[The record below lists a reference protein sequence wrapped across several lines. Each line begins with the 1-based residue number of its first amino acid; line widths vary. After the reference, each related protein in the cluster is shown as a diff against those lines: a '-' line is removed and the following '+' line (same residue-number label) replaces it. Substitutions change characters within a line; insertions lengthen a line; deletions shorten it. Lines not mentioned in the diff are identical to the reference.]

1 MVSGGFYGLLAV
13 AALGGPATAQ
23 AASAN
28 CAERLLPSHAAVAM
42 RGLDARS
49 LIELRDFGAPA
60 SSIGGAPPFSISPD
74 GLFAALILRR
84 ANVETDDYCNGVVIV
99 SLRGDTAPWRVDVG
113 GDYIALTHD
122 LRGSAGFNN
131 GAPRMVTPL
140 WSPDGRRLAYLRRD
154 RGVTQAWVVPV
165 GGGAARQVT
174 HFDSDAAT
182 LRWSGNDRLMVS
194 TRLGLA
200 SANAA
205 IVERGKDGYHFD
217 KSFFPLLDAR
227 PHAASAIPIDEVPIN
242 LGAGDTAPG
251 AVAVS
256 TADSDRPL
264 DALLYARSPG
274 GARAWTARAD
284 PAAPFADA
292 ALHVVRDGHA
302 LACPAEICSARV
314 MGIWW
319 LGANDLVFVRAGAG
333 NNGGRDAIYRWRLDR
348 GPRPVLIHATV
359 DALIGCQPA
368 GGQLY
373 CAHEAARSPRK
384 LIAIDLQRGK
394 SRTVFEPNSDFPTEG
409 FGTVRRLVWTD
420 AKGVASYGD
429 LVLPPGHRPG
439 QRHPMVVTQYESRGF
454 LRGGTGDD
462 VPIFLL
468 AQAGFAV
475 LSTQRP
481 GLLPIAQT
489 AHDFATMQHAN
500 IAGFADRHRLASAVE
515 AGVDAA
521 IATGAVDANHL
532 GLTGMSDG
540 AVTAHFILSRPNR
553 FRAAALSSCCDDPGT
568 AMFAA
573 GLGYRDDV
581 LASGYP
587 SPAAPDPSFWRG
599 YSLAATPDAP
609 ATPLLIQIA
618 DDEYRLALE
627 TYGMLQL
634 RHVPVDMFVYP
645 DEHHWK
651 WHPAHRLAVYRR
663 NIAWFDFWLRGMTSS
678 DPAEREDISRWAAM
692 ANAPT
697 GS

>member
-1 MVSGGFYGLLAV
+1 VVSGGFFGLLAV
-13 AALGGPATAQ
+13 ATLGWPATVHAMP
-23 AASAN
+23 N
-28 CAERLLPSHAAVAM
+28 CAERLLPSHPAGAIQ
-42 RGLDARS
+42 RLDARS
-49 LIELRDFGAPA
+49 LIELRDFGTPG

-74 GLFAALILRR
+74 GRFAALVLRR
-84 ANVETDDYCNGVVIV
+84 ANVDADDYCSGVVIV
-99 SLRGDTAPWRVDVG
+99 SLRGDTPPRLVDVG

-122 LRGSAGFNN
+122 LRGSAGFSN
-131 GAPRMVTPL
+131 GSPRMVTPL

-154 RGVTQAWVVPV
+154 RGVTQTWVVPV
-165 GGGAARQVT
+165 DGGAARQVT

-205 IVERGKDGYHFD
+205 IAERGRDGYHFD

-227 PHAASAIPIDEVPIN
+227 PHASSAIPIDEVPID
-242 LGAGDTAPG
+242 LGAGDIAPG

-256 TADSDRPL
+256 TADTIRPPG
-264 DALLYARSPG
+264 ALLYARSPG
-274 GARAWTARAD
+274 GVRAWTARAD

-319 LGANDLVFVRAGAG
+319 LGANDLVFVRAGSGA
-333 NNGGRDAIYRWRLDR
+333 NGGRDAIYRWRLDR
-348 GPRPVLIHATV
+348 EPRPVLIHATV

-368 GGQLY
+368 GAQLY

-384 LIAIDLQRGK
+384 LIAIDLQRGT
-394 SRTVFEPNSDFPTEG
+394 SRTVFEPNIDFPSEG
-409 FGTVRRLVWTD
+409 LGTVRRLDWTD
-420 AKGVASYGD
+420 ARGVATYGD
-429 LVLPPGHRPG
+429 LVLPPGHRHG

-500 IAGFADRHRLASAVE
+500 IAGFADRRRLASAVE

-521 IATGAVDANHL
+521 IATGAVDANRL

-553 FRAAALSSCCDDPGT
+553 FRAAALSSCCDDPST

-587 SPAAPDPSFWRG
+587 SPAAPEPSFWRG